1 MMRLGDLLS
10 SLSPVRLPSVGLGD
24 EIQSLTSDS
33 RTAARGSLFV
43 CLRGEERD
51 GHDYAAAAYER
62 GARAFVCEYPP
73 KDLPSDAAVIFVPD
87 ARVALAHL
95 AAAFYGHP
103 ERGLI
108 LIGLTGTKG
117 KTTTA
122 CMICHLLSEAR
133 VPVGYIGSGGARY
146 AGICTRTENTTP
158 DALTLYAILA
168 DMRRRGLRA
177 AVIEVSSQALATGRV
192 VGLPF
197 PITIFTNLAPDHIG
211 EGEHPDFAHYRSQK
225 ARLFSEHEA
234 RVMIVN
240 ADDGSTP
247 FMLAGASA
255 HSVISVSTRR
265 TDTDLYATA
274 IREKRNEHNLGCG
287 FRLHSEEGALPV
299 SLALPGACNVENALL
314 ALAAAR
320 AYLREYEGRLDTDY
334 RTLAPALDSLSVAG
348 RFERVTTVLPEVDF
362 VIDYAHNGYSL
373 AAAIEAL
380 RAFSPTRL
388 VCLFGSVGARTY
400 SRRTELARAASAAD
414 FCIVTTDNPNT
425 EPPEDTMREL
435 CRVLDEEGCE
445 YIAIPDRR
453 EAIRYALRHARAGD
467 LVLLAGKGHE
477 DYQLVGGRRLP
488 FSEREIL
495 VEEAAAL
502 PLAPLVF
509 RR

>member
-1 MMRLGDLLS
+1 MPFTDLGE
-10 SLSPVRLPSVGLGD
+10 
-24 EIQSLTSDS
+24 EIHSLTSDS
-33 RTAARGSLFV
+33 RKAARGTLFV

-51 GHDYAAAAYER
+51 GHDYALAAYER
-62 GARAFVCEYPP
+62 GVRAFVCEYPP
-73 KDLPSDAAVIFVPD
+73 RDLPSDAAVAFVPD
-87 ARVALAHL
+87 TRVAIAHL

-103 ERGLI
+103 ERQMT

-122 CMICHLLSEAR
+122 RMMYHLLSEAR

-146 AGICTRTENTTP
+146 AGICTRTDNTTP
-158 DALTLYAILA
+158 DALTLFGILA

-177 AVIEVSSQALATGRV
+177 VVIEVSSQALATGRV
-192 VGLPF
+192 EGLPF

-211 EGEHPDFAHYRSQK
+211 EGEHPDFAHYRAQK
-225 ARLFSEHEA
+225 ARLFSEHGA
-234 RVMIVN
+234 HVMIVS
-240 ADDGSTP
+240 ADDESTP

-255 HSVISVSTRR
+255 RSVISVSTRR

-274 IREKRNEHNLGCG
+274 IREKRNEGTLGCG
-287 FRLHSEEGALPV
+287 FRLHSEEGVLPV
-299 SLALPGACNVENALL
+299 SLSLPGACNVENALF
-314 ALAAAR
+314 ALAATR
-320 AYLREYEGRLDTDY
+320 AYLLEYESGLSADY
-334 RTLAPALDSLSVAG
+334 RTLAPALDSLSIPG
-348 RFERVTTVLPEVDF
+348 RFERVSTVLPEVDF

-373 AAAIEAL
+373 GAAIKAM
-380 RAFSPTRL
+380 RAFSPARL
-388 VCLFGSVGARTY
+388 VCLFGSVGTRTY

-414 FCIVTTDNPNT
+414 FCIVTTDNPDT

-453 EAIRYALRHARAGD
+453 EAIRYAVRHAREGD

-477 DYQLVGGRRLP
+477 DYQLVAGRRLP
-488 FSEREIL
+488 FSERDIL
-495 VEEAAAL
+495 IEEAAAV